1 MPDARP
7 ILKWAGGKGQL
18 LDRLQSLFPPRFNRY
33 IEPFAGAGAVF
44 FRLYNLGLIG
54 ANPRLRR
61 TPAVLN
67 DLNAELM
74 NVYQVVRDHL
84 EELSDELGRHQAH
97 VGDVDYYY
105 FIRDMDREPDFAQRP
120 APVRAART
128 IFLNKTGYNGLYRV
142 NHSGYFN
149 VPFGRYTHPTVF
161 DRPLLR
167 AVQQSLQRVE
177 LNNHDFAQ
185 SLRAVRKGDFVY
197 VDPPYQPLS
206 RTANFTAYTSHGFGW
221 SEQER
226 LAEWL
231 ARIAVRGCYILINN
245 ADTPEVRELYQ
256 AVFAQREVT
265 ITMQSFETARNINSQ
280 PTARGGGL
288 ELTVW
293 NY

>member
-1 MPDARP
+1 
-7 ILKWAGGKGQL
+7 
-18 LDRLQSLFPPRFNRY
+18 
-33 IEPFAGAGAVF
+33 
-44 FRLYNLGLIG
+44 
-54 ANPRLRR
+54 
-61 TPAVLN
+61 
-67 DLNAELM
+67 
-74 NVYQVVRDHL
+74 
-84 EELSDELGRHQAH
+84 
-97 VGDVDYYY
+97 
-105 FIRDMDREPDFAQRP
+105 
-120 APVRAART
+120 
-128 IFLNKTGYNGLYRV
+128 
-142 NHSGYFN
+142 
-149 VPFGRYTHPTVF
+149 
-161 DRPLLR
+161 
-167 AVQQSLQRVE
+167 LQRVE